1 MPVYNGEA
9 YLALAIQSI
18 LDQTFTDFELI
29 ITDNASTDSTRDICR
44 RFAKEDSRIRF
55 IQNDRN
61 IGGWRNHNKVLG
73 LAQTELFQWAGHD
86 DLRAPEAL
94 ERCVELLDAD
104 SGAVMS
110 FVGVKRIDEN
120 GNDIEFIYSIPDF
133 SGPTPSERFREAIR
147 LDYSLELFYSLHRTA
162 TIKST
167 RGLGQF
173 SDSDRVLTA
182 ELALAG
188 RFVFS
193 DDVLFFRRN
202 HPDQSTK
209 KYRSRQARTEWIN
222 PGGSQLSGAFP
233 FHRELWEFT
242 TAVLRARIPAREKR
256 KSLGHVFAWLRRYDE
271 DLFNDYRRF
280 GRTLIGKMSV

>member
-110 FVGVKRIDEN
+110 FVGVK
-120 GNDIEFIYSIPDF
+120 
-133 SGPTPSERFREAIR
+133 
-147 LDYSLELFYSLHRTA
+147 
-162 TIKST
+162 
-167 RGLGQF
+167 
-173 SDSDRVLTA
+173 
-182 ELALAG
+182 
-188 RFVFS
+188 
-193 DDVLFFRRN
+193 
-202 HPDQSTK
+202 
-209 KYRSRQARTEWIN
+209 
-222 PGGSQLSGAFP
+222 
-233 FHRELWEFT
+233 
-242 TAVLRARIPAREKR
+242 
-256 KSLGHVFAWLRRYDE
+256 
-271 DLFNDYRRF
+271 
-280 GRTLIGKMSV
+280 